1 MYKCKICGKKYT
13 ELAALYNHIET
24 KHKEMIPKD
33 MNVQQYYYYMK
44 TGRMNGNCVMCKKPT
59 TWNNNTGKYNRF
71 CGDPKCKDE
80 YVKIMKSRMI
90 AKYGKT
96 HLLND
101 PEKQRE
107 MLANRSISGV
117 YKWSD
122 GKHETTYTGSYELD
136 FLKTLDGFFDW
147 DPEDISMPSPHTYT
161 YKYEGED
168 KFYIPDVFIHSL
180 DLEIEIKDG
189 GDNPNN
195 HYKIQAVDKHKEALK
210 DEVMCS
216 QKAFHYIKITNK
228 NYENFFEF
236 LKEAKKAFEKY
247 GDETKIPRIFKIED
261 IKGNYTIK
269 ESTEVIEEGV
279 KDIISYF
286 TGFGTR
292 SHRDLDKVLS
302 LNFDMVKNN
311 PEELQAFL
319 KRLAKS
325 ANTVD
330 DIEYIRHMNK
340 RSKDHCKMMMK
351 KMPEMK
357 DQYEKYYNWILDGGI
372 EKDIKKRKKEV
383 KIKESY
389 DIGTNVKP
397 VKESLEIVEEGL
409 ISKLKDKI
417 IKPKDPFNMSHREL
431 KAKVDDAKKAYQ
443 KATTDGTFN
452 MNEPRDVYR
461 YSVILLNERNR
472 VKNVIDVM
480 ENDKNCDSE
489 KLWLM
494 KHYRDWLQEFEN
506 QIINNMVNYIKKDI
520 VESKS
525 KISKSFN
532 NCKEPSQY
540 REFITAVTYIIRY
553 YRNLASLVNMPEVDA
568 HCKWLESMHKK
579 AWDKADIGDGPLVFE
594 SNTEMWDDYDILE
607 EKFEPDKFLVWF
619 DKPIQKLKGGKIK
632 LYHGTLERRKGNTF
646 VPFSVN
652 VGATKYSDPRWSIY
666 FWDNREDAMIWSS
679 ARAVMDIV
687 GVENMLYIGHNED
700 SKVIVKRPKGMTDK
714 EFANYLIE
722 KSGEFYIYEV
732 EVDIKDLEVGAR
744 PIIREYTVSKP
755 VDILKEYKYKLNKE
769 IIRRCVRMVDEVQF
783 KDYDEKYGILNNTDS
798 KRGPVLN
805 TILDPHRNSYRL
817 ILVSELRNGNVR
829 PGDDLSDF
837 RYSINRHLKANTYNY
852 ESYIIDR
859 MEESSISIPQMSMYL
874 QNEYEEEMRNYLNTY
889 KKYYNLMLEEQP
901 AAVKHINEDI
911 RKCLIVIDGLADKG
925 VENNLVQFA
934 KDDLGEIVKASKHGK
949 PVKVYEASGF
959 KIPTKGELWISTDW
973 HFYKNK
979 DNTKFKTNPNIDKIL
994 SNYKKC
1000 VKPNDTFIFLGDLYD
1015 ARTIFDM
1022 KLVPKIF
1029 DIKGLKGHKIMIKG
1043 NHDVNTTQFYLDLG
1057 FDEVYEKTYNIGN
1070 IVFSHEPIEVNSD
1083 EINIHGH
1090 IHFSE
1095 TYWGMESTNHLDAY
1109 VEHYDFK
1116 PVKINDIINEYRD
1129 SNRLTKK
1136 ALYKF
1141 DGSIIHESMINDL
1154 VNIDD
1159 NINDIIECKIMYNTN
1174 SKQLFSLMDINSKL
1188 IIENSFVVQREKVG
1202 TKCSVSPCYKDIEG
1216 EKTLE
1221 FSLIFDEKVNI
1232 KDLNSK
1238 LTEGITITNLHKFND
1253 ESYKFIKEACI
1264 RLFGVYPK
1272 EIKIK

>member
-330 DIEYIRHMNK
+330 DIEYIRYMNK

-389 DIGTNVKP
+389 DIETNVKP
-397 VKESLEIVEEGL
+397 VNESLEIVEEGL
-409 ISKLKDKI
+409 ISKLKDKL
-417 IKPKDPFNMSHREL
+417 IKPKDPFNMSYKEL

-443 KATTDGTFN
+443 KATTDGTFD
-452 MNEPRDVYR
+452 MEEPHDVYR
-461 YSVILLNERNR
+461 YSAILLNERNR
-472 VKNVIDVM
+472 VKKVIDAM
-480 ENDKNCDSE
+480 ENDKNCDGE

-494 KHYRDWLQEFEN
+494 KHYRDWLQEFED

-540 REFITAVTYIIRY
+540 REFITAVTYLIRY
-553 YRNLASLVNMPEVDA
+553 YRDLASLVNIPEVDA

-579 AWDKADIGDGPLVFE
+579 ACDKADIGDGPLVFE
-594 SNTEMWDDYDILE
+594 SNTEMCYDAIEENLIFSRDNIEFNIEKFGKEYNTLYITGLGGSGKSTIIKDYAVKYKAEALEFDAVTSALIKGLENLNRDKIHPIILE
-607 EKFEPDKFLVWF
+607 YLETQNPDRLNGFGDPKFISESVKFLDWFEAKVSNDDKLYILEGMQLFICFEPERFTGRPMVIMGTSVAKSMYRSNLRVYKRSEGDIIKTFKFFLKTLQRTNIFIKNDKQINNL
-619 DKPIQKLKGGKIK
+619 IN
-632 LYHGTLERRKGNTF
+632 TLN
-646 VPFSVN
+646 
-652 VGATKYSDPRWSIY
+652 
-666 FWDNREDAMIWSS
+666 
-679 ARAVMDIV
+679 
-687 GVENMLYIGHNED
+687 
-700 SKVIVKRPKGMTDK
+700 
-714 EFANYLIE
+714 
-722 KSGEFYIYEV
+722 
-732 EVDIKDLEVGAR
+732 
-744 PIIREYTVSKP
+744 
-755 VDILKEYKYKLNKE
+755 
-769 IIRRCVRMVDEVQF
+769 
-783 KDYDEKYGILNNTDS
+783 
-798 KRGPVLN
+798 
-805 TILDPHRNSYRL
+805 
-817 ILVSELRNGNVR
+817 
-829 PGDDLSDF
+829 
-837 RYSINRHLKANTYNY
+837 

-934 KDDLGEIVKASKHGK
+934 KDDLGEIVKASKKGK
-949 PVKVYEASGF
+949 PVKVYE
-959 KIPTKGELWISTDW
+959 
-973 HFYKNK
+973 
-979 DNTKFKTNPNIDKIL
+979 
-994 SNYKKC
+994 
-1000 VKPNDTFIFLGDLYD
+1000 
-1015 ARTIFDM
+1015 M
-1022 KLVPKIF
+1022 
-1029 DIKGLKGHKIMIKG
+1029 
-1043 NHDVNTTQFYLDLG
+1043 
-1057 FDEVYEKTYNIGN
+1057 
-1070 IVFSHEPIEVNSD
+1070 
-1083 EINIHGH
+1083 
-1090 IHFSE
+1090 
-1095 TYWGMESTNHLDAY
+1095 
-1109 VEHYDFK
+1109 VE
-1116 PVKINDIINEYRD
+1116 E
-1129 SNRLTKK
+1129 
-1136 ALYKF
+1136 
-1141 DGSIIHESMINDL
+1141 L

-1159 NINDIIECKIMYNTN
+1159 NTNEIIECKIIYNSN
-1174 SKQLFSLMDINSKL
+1174 SNQLFSLMDINSKL

-1221 FSLIFDEKVNI
+1221 FSLVFDEKVNI

-1238 LTEGITITNLHKFND
+1238 LTEGITITNLYKFND

-1264 RLFGVYPK
+1264 RLFDVYPK